1 MVWYR
6 ETYLFRIR
14 LRIRQKV
21 SDPIPDS
28 GSTTLQEGDAGG
40 GGVLN
45 RYTFDCGSSLAV
57 VEDGQLPEE
66 LAGGHD
72 GKELALTGHLH
83 LPLLHHVDD
92 AAHVPLLNDERAL
105 RVLHRVH
112 HINNFLRTAQKCRL
126 F

>member
-1 MVWYR
+1 M
-6 ETYLFRIR
+6 
-14 LRIRQKV
+14 RQKV
-21 SDPIPDS
+21 SDPTPDPQHCRKEMR
-28 GSTTLQEGDAGG
+28 GGFTLHN
-40 GGVLN
+40 L
-45 RYTFDCGSSLAV
+45 YTFDCGSSLAV

-72 GKELALTGHLH
+72 GEELALPGHLH

-92 AAHVPLLNDERAL
+92 AAHVPLLDDERAL

-112 HINNFLRTAQKCRL
+112 HINNFLRTAQKCLL